1 MEKAGKQ
8 ELQYSYQTK
17 WTLNEGH
24 KNDKER
30 HDLMVKG
37 LFPEEDITHANTYVP
52 NVGTPK

>member
-1 MEKAGKQ
+1 MDQTGKQ

-37 LFPEEDITHANTYVP
+37 LIPEEDITHANTYVP